1 MTMMSKKSLKKAVM
15 LAVLAT
21 SATFMVGG
29 TAFAGEWEL
38 VRPVQHGNLVYDF
51 YDGKLDGL
59 VHGNMLTRD
68 PNGITS
74 TMVKD
79 FGLLSGK
86 HTVVSDVKHTAAG
99 LCVDGVN
106 VKKGILDN
114 KAAIKA
120 ETARATGKE
129 ADLENAIKAE
139 TTRATQ
145 EEARLD
151 ERITTETARLDN
163 RIDKVDEKVDKVG
176 AMAAAIASLRTMGYD
191 PEAPTEFAIG
201 VGQYRDKTGVAL
213 GAFHYPNKDFMFN
226 VSVSTAG
233 DEVMAG
239 IGATW
244 KFGRKS
250 VAQREEEARIA
261 KAEEI
266 KAAAKAAKVAAQQK
280 RHAEM
285 LAARGN

>member
-38 VRPVQHGNLVYDF
+38 VRPVRHGNLVYDF

-86 HTVVSDVKHTAAG
+86 HTVVSEVKHTAEG
-99 LCVDGVN
+99 LFVDGVN

-114 KAAIKA
+114 KA
-120 ETARATGKE
+120 
-129 ADLENAIKAE
+129 AIKAE